1 MPGCGWVPG
10 VRTQAEGVELTP
22 RESLA
27 ATRAR
32 TVEIIAQLKAL
43 YPDAHCELDFRN
55 PYELTAATI
64 LSAQCTDVRVNLV
77 TPELFRR
84 WPDPPALAQASQ
96 ADVEAVIRSTG
107 FFRNKAKNLIGMAQ
121 AVVAN
126 HGGEIPR
133 TMVELR
139 PIPGIGR
146 KTANCVL
153 GNAYGLSEGI
163 TVDTHV
169 IRLAKLLRLSRESDP
184 EKLEQALMKLV
195 PRADWAIISHLL
207 IWHGRR
213 VCIANRPRCGDCA
226 VARLCPSAG
235 GQGLGAGG

>member
-1 MPGCGWVPG
+1 M
-10 VRTQAEGVELTP
+10 
-22 RESLA
+22 
-27 ATRAR
+27 
-32 TVEIIAQLKAL
+32 
-43 YPDAHCELDFRN
+43 
-55 PYELTAATI
+55 
-64 LSAQCTDVRVNLV
+64 RVNLV

-84 WPDPPALAQASQ
+84 WPTVQALAAAKQ
-96 ADVEAVIRSTG
+96 ADIEAVIRPTG
-107 FFRNKAKNLIGMAQ
+107 FFRNKAKSLIGMAQ

-133 TMVELR
+133 TMAELR

-169 IRLAKLLRLSRESDP
+169 IRLSKLLRLSRESDP
-184 EKLEQALMKLV
+184 EKLEQDLMTLV
-195 PRADWAIISHLL
+195 PREDWALVSHLL

-213 VCIANRPRCGDCA
+213 ICVANRPRCGECGIAD
-226 VARLCPSAG
+226 LCPSREIG
-235 GQGLGAGG
+235 DRS

>member
-1 MPGCGWVPG
+1 MPGCGWLLELCAG
-10 VRTQAEGVELTP
+10 QEGELSP

-32 TVEIIAQLKAL
+32 TIRVLSGLKAL

-84 WPDPPALAQASQ
+84 WPDPYAMAQAQ
-96 ADVEAVIRSTG
+96 QEDVEAVIRSTG

-126 HGGEIPR
+126 HNGEIPR
-133 TMVELR
+133 TMEELR

-169 IRLAKLLRLSRESDP
+169 IRLSHLLRLSRESDP
-184 EKLEQALMKLV
+184 EKLEQSLMKLV
-195 PRADWAIISHLL
+195 SREDWAMVSHLL

-213 VCIANRPRCGDCA
+213 ICIANRPKCGECGIA
-226 VARLCPSAG
+226 GLCPSAG
-235 GQGLGAGG
+235 TV